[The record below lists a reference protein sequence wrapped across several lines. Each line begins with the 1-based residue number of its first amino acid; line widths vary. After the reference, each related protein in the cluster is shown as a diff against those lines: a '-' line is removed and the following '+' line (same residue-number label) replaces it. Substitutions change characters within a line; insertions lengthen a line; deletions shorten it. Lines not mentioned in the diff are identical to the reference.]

1 MTHAEIKA
9 LAGNRPIPPWIMKLV
24 NDAIAVAKARGKA

>member
-24 NDAIAVAKARGKA
+24 NDAIAKSKDKA

>member
-24 NDAIAVAKARGKA
+24 NDAIVVVKSRGEV